1 MPDAFARKERKVK
14 ERSRKSPPSPASERT
29 TVACTCGVVMT
40 LAWRTAEPVKC
51 FGCGRAFAPPPTA
64 TAAPLRWRPDLA
76 VTHSRGASH
85 WARHLHRMR
94 GGPFVPIAL
103 ATSIAAVL
111 FLLLGLAVRLAFVHP

>member
-1 MPDAFARKERKVK
+1 VPDAFARKERKVP

-29 TVACTCGVVMT
+29 TVACACGVIMT

-51 FGCGRAFAPPPTA
+51 FGCGRTFAPPPTA

-76 VTHSRGASH
+76 FRPSRWESR
-85 WARHLHRMR
+85 WR
-94 GGPFVPIAL
+94 GGPVVPIAL

-111 FLLLGLAVRLAFVHP
+111 LLLVALAVRLAFVHP